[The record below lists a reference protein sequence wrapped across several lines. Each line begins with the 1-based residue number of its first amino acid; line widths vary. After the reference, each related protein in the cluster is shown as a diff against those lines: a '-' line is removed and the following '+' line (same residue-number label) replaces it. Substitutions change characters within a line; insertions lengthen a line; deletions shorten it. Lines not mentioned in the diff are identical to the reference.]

1 MEGLPCQWGN
11 IYKITDMFYPRIVSI
26 FQKGMKEAIYILAE
40 KFALDRDQG
49 WYQLPAVYNSLFQ
62 SHAQSSFQGGVHW
75 THQSRSFYFAEEGT
89 WRQAAVS
96 ATFSWAQ
103 RFRCPSTTRIAR
115 VNSAQNFL
123 SVDFRPS
130 VQRDL
135 LAASPGV
142 RPSTNPP
149 AVAARG
155 ACRRGPPDL

>member
-75 THQSRSFYFAEEGT
+75 THKSLSFYLLKKACGYMSK
-89 WRQAAVS
+89 ASVS
-96 ATFSWAQ
+96 ATLSFSLGLSLVLLLSS
-103 RFRCPSTTRIAR
+103 PDS
-115 VNSAQNFL
+115 FL
-123 SVDFRPS
+123 KFLQSKGVTPFI
-130 VQRDL
+130 L
-135 LAASPGV
+135 LAEW
-142 RPSTNPP
+142 RTYQYFTT
-149 AVAARG
+149 
-155 ACRRGPPDL
+155 DL